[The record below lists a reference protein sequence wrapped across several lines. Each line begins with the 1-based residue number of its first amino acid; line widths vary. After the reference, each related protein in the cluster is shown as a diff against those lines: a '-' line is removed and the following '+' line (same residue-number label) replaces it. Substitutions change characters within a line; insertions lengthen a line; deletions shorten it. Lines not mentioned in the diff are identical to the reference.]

1 MISVILPTYNR
12 AAYLPNCVDSVL
24 GQTGVEL
31 ELIVA
36 DDGSTDGTQELLREY
51 KDRRITY
58 HRLSHSNRIGAVR
71 NFAISRS
78 KGEYLAFIDSDDWW
92 TEGKLR
98 RQQQL
103 LEDYPDLGFS
113 LTDVAV
119 VRSGKI
125 LKEHTYTTKGEEER
139 GSIFSRIVN
148 EGFLVYNS
156 ALLLRKSCLEL
167 AGHQDELFTAGCLA
181 FHMRL
186 AYYYKCGLI
195 FEPMVLRRLHEGN
208 HSEEWRFHNYDEYLD
223 TYAKLYAEGKI
234 SRGELQRARGNAYYK
249 LGELFATE
257 GRVGEAR
264 KNYFRALR
272 NDPAHVR
279 CFKSLIKSFL

>member
-12 AAYLPNCVDSVL
+12 AAFLPNCVESVL

-36 DDGSTDGTQELLREY
+36 DDGSTDGTEELLRGY
-51 KDRRITY
+51 RDPRITY
-58 HRLSHSNRIGAVR
+58 HRLPHSNRIGAVR

-78 KGEYLAFIDSDDWW
+78 CGEYLAFIDSDDWW
-92 TEGKLR
+92 MEGKLK
-98 RQQQL
+98 RQFQL
-103 LEDYPDLGFS
+103 LEEYPDLGFS

-119 VRSGKI
+119 VRGGEI
-125 LKEHTYTTKGEEER
+125 LKEHTFATQGDVER
-139 GSIFSRIVN
+139 VSIFSRIVN

-167 AGHQDELFTAGCLA
+167 AGHQDEMFTAGCLA

-195 FEPMVLRRLHEGN
+195 FEPMVLRRLHEAN
-208 HSEEWRFHNYDEYLD
+208 HSDEWRFHNYDEYLD
-223 TYAKLYAEGKI
+223 TYARLYAEGKI
-234 SRGELQRARGNAYYK
+234 SRRELHRARGNAYYK
-249 LGELFATE
+249 LGELFSAE
-257 GRVGEAR
+257 RRVGEAR
-264 KNYFRALR
+264 KNFYRALR
-272 NDPAHVR
+272 NDLFHVR
-279 CFKSLIKSFL
+279 CYKSLIKSFL